1 VREGLGLKSLKRGM
15 KERVYIARLKSD
27 FGNES
32 GFGSEWN
39 YGNAT
44 GLNWK
49 MREKVT
55 LIGGKDTMN
64 KTSFFLG

>member
-1 VREGLGLKSLKRGM
+1 LSEGGFGFEEFEKGN
-15 KERVYIARLKSD
+15 EGARLKSG

-64 KTSFFLG
+64 KTSFFMS

>member
-32 GFGSEWN
+32 GFGSE
-39 YGNAT
+39 
-44 GLNWK
+44 
-49 MREKVT
+49 
-55 LIGGKDTMN
+55 
-64 KTSFFLG
+64 